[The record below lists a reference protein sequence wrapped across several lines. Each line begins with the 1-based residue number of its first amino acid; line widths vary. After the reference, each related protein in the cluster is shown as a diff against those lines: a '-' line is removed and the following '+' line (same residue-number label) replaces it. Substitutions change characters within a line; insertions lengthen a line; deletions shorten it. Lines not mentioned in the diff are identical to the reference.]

1 MFWGPRIRQVRELRA
16 WTQTEL
22 ARRVGISQP
31 AVAQLESGQLRAS
44 PDLISAITLQTGFT
58 AQFFSREP
66 QGVPLGS
73 LLFRGRTH
81 ITAAERRAAHRL
93 GEITFELAMTLRE
106 QLIRPEVRLPRLTDL
121 EFPDPRR
128 AAALTRSAVGLD
140 PTAPVGDLVRVLE
153 RAGVLVLSL
162 PVAGGRHDAYSFWG
176 GPALEVP
183 VIVLFR
189 GVPADR
195 LRFSVAHE
203 LGHLVL
209 HRAPTPNVEREAHA
223 FASHFLLPDEALV
236 SEFPRPLTLTDV
248 ALLKPRWGVSMQ
260 AVVMAAERAGVIDER
275 QKRQLFQ
282 QISRRGWRK
291 AEPSGSIPLER
302 PRGLVRMTE
311 LLYGALPDGRRVA
324 ADAGLPLR
332 LVTAF
337 LDQDA
342 ILMSLGEPEP
352 EAAERAQPATIV
364 ELRPRAAERESRRQ
378 A

>member
-16 WTQTEL
+16 WTQTDL

-31 AVAQLESGQLRAS
+31 AVAQIEGGQLKAS
-44 PDLISAITLQTGFT
+44 TDLISAITLQTGFT

-73 LLFRGRTH
+73 LLFRGRTR
-81 ITAAERRAAHRL
+81 ITAGERRAAHRL
-93 GEITFELAMTLRE
+93 GEIAFELAMALRE
-106 QLIRPEVRLPRLTDL
+106 QLIRPEVRLPRLVDL

-128 AAALTRSAVGLD
+128 AAALTRSSLGLD
-140 PTAPVGDLVRVLE
+140 PEIPVGDLVRALE
-153 RAGVLVLSL
+153 RAGVLVLSV

-176 GPALEVP
+176 GRELEVP

-203 LGHLVL
+203 LGHLIL
-209 HRAPTPNVEREAHA
+209 HRSPTPNVEREAHA
-223 FASHFLLPDEALV
+223 FASHFLLPDEALMG
-236 SEFPRPLTLTDV
+236 EFPRPFTLTDV
-248 ALLKPRWGVSMQ
+248 ARLKPRWGVSMQ
-260 AVVMAAERAGVIDER
+260 AVVIAAERAGVIDER

-291 AEPSGSIPLER
+291 TEPSTAIALER

-311 LLYGALPDGRRVA
+311 LLYGTPPDERRVA
-324 ADAGLPLR
+324 GDAGLPVR
-332 LVTAF
+332 LVRAL

-352 EAAERAQPATIV
+352 DAEDRPQPATIV
-364 ELRPRAAERESRRQ
+364 ELRPRTV
-378 A
+378 